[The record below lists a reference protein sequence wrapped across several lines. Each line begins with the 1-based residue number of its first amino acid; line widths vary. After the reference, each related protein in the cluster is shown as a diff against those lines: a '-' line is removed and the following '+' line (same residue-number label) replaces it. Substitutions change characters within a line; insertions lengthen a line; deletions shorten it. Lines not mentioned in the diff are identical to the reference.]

1 MIAVDSNLLV
11 YAHRPDFPQFE
22 SANRVLRALAD
33 DPMTWA
39 IPWPC
44 VHEFLGVTTN
54 PRVFRHPS
62 PMEVAVRAIEA
73 LDANGNLVLLA
84 EAEDHFVRLK
94 EQVLAGRAVGPVVH
108 DAKVAAICLSHG
120 VTELWTADRD
130 FSRFPALRVRN
141 PLASR
146 L

>member
-1 MIAVDSNLLV
+1 MIAVDSSILV
-11 YAHRPDFPQFE
+11 YANVVTMPHHGQ
-22 SANRVLRALAD
+22 ARACLQEIAEGSE
-33 DPMTWA
+33 TWA

-44 VHEFLGVTTN
+44 IHEFLGVVTN
-54 PRVFRHPS
+54 PRVIRPPI
-62 PMEVAVRAIEA
+62 PMKMA
-73 LDANGNLVLLA
+73 LEFVEDMCRSSDLVLLSEGA
-84 EAEDHFVRLK
+84 DHRERLGGLL
-94 EQVLAGRAVGPVVH
+94 LAGRVVGPVVH

-130 FSRFPALRVRN
+130 FSLFPALRVRD

>member
-1 MIAVDSNLLV
+1 MIAVDSNILV
-11 YAHRPDFPQFE
+11 YANVVAMPHHEQAR
-22 SANRVLRALAD
+22 RCLREVAAGSEA
-33 DPMTWA
+33 WA

-44 VHEFLGVTTN
+44 IHEFLGVVTN
-54 PRVFRHPS
+54 PRVIRP
-62 PMEVAVRAIEA
+62 PMPMAMA
-73 LDANGNLVLLA
+73 LGIVEDMCRSSDLALLS
-84 EAEDHFVRLK
+84 EGDDHRERLGGLLLSRR
-94 EQVLAGRAVGPVVH
+94 VVGPMVH

-120 VTELWTADRD
+120 VTELWSADRD